1 MLVVND
7 HLLKALAGQ
16 LTADNREACAQ
27 TTKPLVEAVE
37 ALTTFA
43 SSPEFASTPAKISPQ
58 VECSN
63 HDYCDIILLLI
74 GSQGSGANH
83 ILREGCHQS

>member
-1 MLVVND
+1 MHNNSS
-7 HLLKALAGQ
+7 LKALAGQ
-16 LTADNREACAQ
+16 LTPDNREACAQ

-58 VECSN
+58 VTMTTLMLPC
-63 HDYCDIILLLI
+63 LP
-74 GSQGSGANH
+74 
-83 ILREGCHQS
+83 

>member
-1 MLVVND
+1 MWDVVGD
-7 HLLKALAGQ
+7 DISSKALAGQ
-16 LTADNREACAQ
+16 LTPDNREACAQ

-58 VECSN
+58 VGC
-63 HDYCDIILLLI
+63 HDYHDITMVTIMW
-74 GSQGSGANH
+74 
-83 ILREGCHQS
+83 